1 MGNGVA
7 ARRLVVRE
15 GYAVLLTAELFL
27 SIPQESARLTDF
39 TVRSGEVMLRR
50 LFREEGERARSDY
63 LAMED
68 HAARARW
75 RVRRLRVTARCEPTD
90 DRHCRVLLTA
100 ELNGTVLQSE
110 ERVWNL
116 NEEQAADA
124 RGGQKMPDFDKKL
137 TNFTD
142 RVSQTLLQS
151 EGKCGI
157 ITKMSSEDGK
167 NSFFDMRGGSPRR
180 MTNRPIERGV
190 YVKGYV
196 GKNQKSRA

>member
-1 MGNGVA
+1 M
-7 ARRLVVRE
+7 VVRE
-15 GYAVLLTAELFL
+15 GDAVLLTAELFL

-75 RVRRLRVTARCEPTD
+75 RVRRLRVTAQCEPTD
-90 DRHCRVLLTA
+90 DRHCRRVLLTA

-116 NEEQAADA
+116 NEE
-124 RGGQKMPDFDKKL
+124 
-137 TNFTD
+137 
-142 RVSQTLLQS
+142 TLLPPRQS
-151 EGKCGI
+151 RRLTRAAVKKRPTS
-157 ITKMSSEDGK
+157 TK
-167 NSFFDMRGGSPRR
+167 N
-180 MTNRPIERGV
+180 
-190 YVKGYV
+190 
-196 GKNQKSRA
+196 

>member
-1 MGNGVA
+1 MENGVA

-63 LAMED
+63 LATED

-116 NEEQAADA
+116 NEE
-124 RGGQKMPDFDKKL
+124 
-137 TNFTD
+137 
-142 RVSQTLLQS
+142 TLLPPRQS
-151 EGKCGI
+151 RRLTRTAVKKCPTS
-157 ITKMSSEDGK
+157 TK
-167 NSFFDMRGGSPRR
+167 N
-180 MTNRPIERGV
+180 
-190 YVKGYV
+190 
-196 GKNQKSRA
+196 

>member
-75 RVRRLRVTARCEPTD
+75 RVRRLRVTAQCEPTD

-116 NEEQAADA
+116 NEE
-124 RGGQKMPDFDKKL
+124 
-137 TNFTD
+137 
-142 RVSQTLLQS
+142 TLLPPRQS
-151 EGKCGI
+151 RRLTRAAVKKCQTS
-157 ITKMSSEDGK
+157 TK
-167 NSFFDMRGGSPRR
+167 N
-180 MTNRPIERGV
+180 
-190 YVKGYV
+190 
-196 GKNQKSRA
+196 